1 MAFKIDDF
9 IIDRIQMAIAE
20 EPTSGN
26 LLYTLTQLSEAT
38 IDTTA
43 ESVDAVDATG
53 VLVKRF
59 WRSKAASFS
68 ATNAVMNLSVMEQD
82 KLLKLIFV

>member
-9 IIDRIQMAIAE
+9 IIDRIQMGIAE
-20 EPTSGN
+20 TTSGE

-38 IDTTA
+38 IETTA
-43 ESVDAVDATG
+43 ESVDAVDNTG

-59 WRSKAASFS
+59 WRGKAASFT
-68 ATNAVMNLSVMEQD
+68 ATNALCNLSVMEQH
-82 KLLKLIFV
+82 KLLKFTHV

>member
-9 IIDRIQMAIAE
+9 IIDRIQMGIAE
-20 EPTSGN
+20 TTSGE

-38 IDTTA
+38 IETTA
-43 ESVDAVDATG
+43 ESVDAVDNTG

-59 WRSKAASFS
+59 WRSKAASFT
-68 ATNAVMNLSVMEQD
+68 ATNALCNLSVMEQH
-82 KLLKLIFV
+82 KLLKFAHV